1 MYEEGKRAGVK
12 GVMELLKIDKEMVEY
27 DEEE

>member
-1 MYEEGKRAGVK
+1 MYEEGKQAGVK